1 MVCQT
6 RLVRYAEHTS
16 LLNMRLVR
24 CAHSFTIML
33 HLSQIICDIR
43 HVHNVP
49 TRVSGVLAAAGPA
62 TANAAAS
69 RASAAVGVSVAPV
82 PASTAAAGAT
92 AAAEG
97 AAPEGAAAE
106 AAAAEAAAV
115 GAPAAAEAAAASP
128 ANYVNVNTFPH
139 QVSTS
144 TYTSTP

>member
-1 MVCQT
+1 MVWQT
-6 RLVRYAEHTS
+6 RLVTYAEHSS
-16 LLNMRLVR
+16 LLNMRLVK
-24 CAHSFTIML
+24 CAHSYTNMH
-33 HLSQIICDIR
+33 HLLQIICDIR
-43 HVHNVP
+43 HFHDVP

-115 GAPAAAEAAAASP
+115 GAPAAAEVAAACP
-128 ANYVNVNTFPH
+128 ANYVNLDTLP
-139 QVSTS
+139 
-144 TYTSTP
+144 